1 MAALALSGDWAAE
14 FLSGPES
21 ASAPGLASLSDAA
34 DADWTREFIAEAA
47 GSVTAW
53 YGIGLC
59 GGGELQQTP
68 LWGAGWQS
76 SYLLLSLP
84 DPGRWAEEYL
94 EQSEE
99 KLWLGDLGDKEN
111 EWLEHGRKSI
121 RLGQIETIWMGEMW
135 STNSLINEMK
145 EN

>member
-1 MAALALSGDWAAE
+1 MMHFCTAAPDVAALALSGDWAAE

-47 GSVTAW
+47 GSPRRARPPAS
-53 YGIGLC
+53 L
-59 GGGELQQTP
+59 EAAF
-68 LWGAGWQS
+68 AGFIRVRKHESKRPSGRWI
-76 SYLLLSLP
+76 YSLPTCLFVP

-99 KLWLGDLGDKEN
+99 KLWLGDLGDKEH
-111 EWLEHGRKSI
+111 EWLEHRHQK
-121 RLGQIETIWMGEMW
+121 L
-135 STNSLINEMK
+135 
-145 EN
+145 